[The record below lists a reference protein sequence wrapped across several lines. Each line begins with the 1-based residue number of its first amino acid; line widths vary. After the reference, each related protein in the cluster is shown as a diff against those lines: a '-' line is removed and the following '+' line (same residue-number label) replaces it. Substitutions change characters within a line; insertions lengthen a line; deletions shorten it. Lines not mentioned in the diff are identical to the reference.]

1 MLRDHYPSLTYISC
15 MFLKRLYM
23 LVTLLAI
30 ASMTMAAKV
39 LHVEYYNNGQK
50 KLELTKVKHGLV
62 RIDQYYE
69 DGVLRET
76 GFLKRGK
83 SHGKWM
89 SYNRIG
95 QQVATAYYY
104 ENVRLGSWTIYNQ
117 NTGESMAITFQE
129 GMPSSY
135 RSYGR
140 DGGLISNGS
149 LR

>member
-1 MLRDHYPSLTYISC
+1 
-15 MFLKRLYM
+15 MFLKRFYI
-23 LVTLLAI
+23 LLALLTVT
-30 ASMTMAAKV
+30 SVVMAAKV
-39 LHVEYYNNGQK
+39 LHVEYYDNGQK

-76 GFLKRGK
+76 GFMKRGK

-89 SYNRIG
+89 SFNRIG

-104 ENVRLGSWTIYNQ
+104 ESVRLGSWIIYDQ
-117 NTGESMAITFQE
+117 WTGQSVAITFQE
-129 GMPSSY
+129 GMPRSY
-135 RSYGR
+135 RSYARNGE
-140 DGGLISNGS
+140 LISYGP